1 MYGRIRGMRI
11 KRLGASTRQEP
22 RERALVYGL
31 EGADFVVLLEEMRSR
46 AGLSIPQIAAALG
59 VYPNAVYQYFHKKR
73 GRGGTSTLRWF
84 LRYASACG
92 CEVTLT
98 FPVPKRGRTRYGT
111 TAHQAGGDG
120 PGGDDTVGGTDHG
133 SRTVFLGRGDAGG
146 DPDRV

>member
-22 RERALVYGL
+22 RDRALVYGL

-46 AGLSIPQIAAALG
+46 AGLSIPQIAAGLG

-98 FPVPKRGRTRYGT
+98 FPVPKRGRTRYGS
-111 TAHQAGGDG
+111 TARQFRPSVRPACSSRILSVCSLRSLG
-120 PGGDDTVGGTDHG
+120 PSTALL
-133 SRTVFLGRGDAGG
+133 RRLN
-146 DPDRV
+146 PP